1 MKANHAIVP
10 CWASADN
17 EQQGIKKNSEPVS
30 KINSKSKIELSEK

>member
-17 EQQGIKKNSEPVS
+17 EQQGIKKIVNQFQD
-30 KINSKSKIELSEK
+30 